1 MTKRKI
7 DLDCLV
13 NDQEAS
19 SMLTTL
25 GSANFQEILDL
36 NSKSLV
42 ELIAVK
48 NNENAAGYQVSQKQ
62 IGIYI

>member
-1 MTKRKI
+1 
-7 DLDCLV
+7 
-13 NDQEAS
+13 
-19 SMLTTL
+19 MLTTL